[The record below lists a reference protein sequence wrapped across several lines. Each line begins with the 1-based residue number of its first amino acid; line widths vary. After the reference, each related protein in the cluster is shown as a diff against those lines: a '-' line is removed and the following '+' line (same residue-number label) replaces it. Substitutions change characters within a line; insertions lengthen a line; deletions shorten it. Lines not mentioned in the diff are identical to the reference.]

1 MSLTAGVTVLVVLL
15 VRLFLKKLPK
25 KYSYLLWSVVGF
37 RLLCP
42 VSFDSIFSI
51 FNLNIFSRI
60 GFTGRAG
67 AAADAMTDIVMG
79 AAAGATTDM
88 VTDAVSGAINNA
100 VTGAAAGA
108 TTDMVTDAASGAIN
122 NMVSGA
128 VSGAMTGMVSG
139 GTAGTM
145 THTVTGDF
153 NILKLAA
160 IVWIVGMAVMLMY
173 GIAAYIVMARKVRN
187 AIWSERNVYH
197 SDRITSPFVFGFVH
211 PRI

>member
-1 MSLTAGVTVLVVLL
+1 MENIFLQVLNMSLTAGVTVLVVLL

-88 VTDAVSGAINNA
+88 VS
-100 VTGAAAGA
+100 
-108 TTDMVTDAASGAIN
+108 DAASGAIN

-173 GIAAYIVMARKVRN
+173 GIAA
-187 AIWSERNVYH
+187 
-197 SDRITSPFVFGFVH
+197 
-211 PRI
+211 

>member
-79 AAAGATTDM
+79 AAAGITTDM
-88 VTDAVSGAINNA
+88 VSDAVSGAMNNA
-100 VTGAAAGA
+100 ASGAAAGA
-108 TTDMVTDAASGAIN
+108 TTDMI
-122 NMVSGA
+122 SGA
-128 VSGAMTGMVSG
+128 VSGTMTGMVSG

-160 IVWIVGMAVMLMY
+160 IVWIVGMAVMLVY
-173 GIAAYIVMARKVRN
+173 GIAA
-187 AIWSERNVYH
+187 
-197 SDRITSPFVFGFVH
+197 
-211 PRI
+211 